1 MTSGA
6 GWQLDELFAMFP
18 DVSRGTDR
26 VLRCLWRTSGEGRC
40 IKDEG
45 GVRRWSTVSLSA
57 RPGDGFVLRLTH
69 PWPPSLGG
77 RDRQAIQSALL
88 RGILEGTVDCDDPP
102 WRCHLECSSVDWSPA
117 EQGEEL
123 VRVAAS
129 LAVQDLV
136 RGGGWEAV
144 GSPGDHVA

>member
-1 MTSGA
+1 MKSGP
-6 GWQLDELFAMFP
+6 GWQLDDLFAMFP

-26 VLRCLWRTSGEGRC
+26 VLRCLWRTSSEGRC
-40 IKDEG
+40 IEEKG

-57 RPGDGFVLRLTH
+57 TPGDGFVLRLTH
-69 PWPPSLGG
+69 SWPASLGAP
-77 RDRQAIQSALL
+77 DRRAIQLALL
-88 RGILEGTVDCDDPP
+88 RGILEGTVNCEDPP
-102 WRCHLECSSVDWSPA
+102 WQCQLECSSVDWSPTGGA
-117 EQGEEL
+117 ETL
-123 VRVAAS
+123 VRVAAG

>member
-1 MTSGA
+1 MKSGA
-6 GWQLDELFAMFP
+6 GWQLDDLFAMFP

-40 IKDEG
+40 IKEEA

-69 PWPPSLGG
+69 SWPASLGAP
-77 RDRQAIQSALL
+77 DRQAFQLALL
-88 RGILEGTVDCDDPP
+88 RGILEGTVNCEDPP
-102 WRCHLECSSVDWSPA
+102 WECHLECSAVDWSPTAGA
-117 EQGEEL
+117 EAL
-123 VRVAAS
+123 VRAAAA